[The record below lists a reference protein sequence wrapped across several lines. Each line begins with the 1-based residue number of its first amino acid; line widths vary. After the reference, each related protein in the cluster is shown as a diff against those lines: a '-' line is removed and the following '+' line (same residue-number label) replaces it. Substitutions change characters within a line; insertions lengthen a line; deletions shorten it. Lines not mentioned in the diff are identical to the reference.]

1 MELGLSGR
9 AYTINAILLITPGS
23 SPSQTEKHAVVYSS
37 DRPILS
43 FYNR

>member
-9 AYTINAILLITPGS
+9 AHTINAILFITPGS

-37 DRPILS
+37 QKSNEVVKI
-43 FYNR
+43 